1 MENGI
6 HRHPNNLS
14 PPPSAYIVIPM
25 TPGTPSTR
33 LRHVN
38 ISSFS
43 RALAED
49 SLMVSKY
56 VVDIFKHLKQAEVG
70 VLEHLICSI
79 YLILVVPTPII

>member
-1 MENGI
+1 
-6 HRHPNNLS
+6 
-14 PPPSAYIVIPM
+14 M